1 MNKEWIDAETVV
13 IELGDRQGTV
23 DNLKHA
29 ASGVIG
35 GLDAFLSSVALR
47 TKYEFM
53 EEGRV
58 LTKNYVGWLPKRIV
72 YDGRSLGWDTPYT
85 IIEVV
90 PEGAVKVTE
99 ETTVQ
104 CTIVDSKKRY
114 SLT

>member
-72 YDGRSLGWDTPYT
+72 YDGRSSGWDTSYR
-85 IIEVV
+85 IVEVY
-90 PEGAVKVTE
+90 PEGEVRVTE

-104 CTIVDSKKRY
+104 CIIIDIKKLY
-114 SLT
+114 SLS